1 MQENIKSNPRKF
13 SIEFKMQVV
22 EEYLQG
28 STSKYGI
35 CKKYQLHEV
44 VFREWL
50 RIFAPEQPRMA
61 SPVKKSKE
69 SESQEICE
77 LKRQLRQKELE
88 LKREKMRIELLDT
101 MIDVAEEM
109 FNVPIRKKAGTKQ

>member
-1 MQENIKSNPRKF
+1 MGEKIKSSPRKF
-13 SIEFKMQVV
+13 SLEFKMNVV

-28 STSKYGI
+28 GTSKYGI
-35 CKKYQLHEV
+35 CKKYHLHEV
-44 VFREWL
+44 VFRDWL
-50 RIFAPEQPRMA
+50 RIFAPVPPSAA
-61 SPVKKSKE
+61 SFMKKSKE
-69 SESQEICE
+69 SESEEILE

-88 LKREKMRIELLDT
+88 LKREKMRSAFLDT